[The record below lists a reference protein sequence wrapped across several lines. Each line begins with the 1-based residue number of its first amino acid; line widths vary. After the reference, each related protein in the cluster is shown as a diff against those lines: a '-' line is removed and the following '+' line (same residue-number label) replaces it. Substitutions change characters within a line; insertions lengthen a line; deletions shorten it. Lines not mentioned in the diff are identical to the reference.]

1 VGSLGGTPAE
11 SFSRAF
17 APREF
22 VFPADH
28 GPHPGYQTEWWYFAG
43 NLATAT
49 GRRFG
54 YQLTL
59 FRFALAPPGSEDAGG
74 DGSSWD
80 TDQLYMAH
88 FGLTD
93 AEGGEFYSL
102 ERFSR
107 GAVGLA
113 GAQADPFR
121 VWLENWSVTRTRDAE
136 VHEPRTTKGLETDPP
151 QASAAIA
158 PLTLQVTEEGI
169 GVELALRPIKPII
182 LHGDQGLSRKGS
194 QPGNASY
201 YYSITRFDALG
212 EVEINGERLAVA
224 GSSWLDREWSTSV
237 LEEGQ
242 IGWDWFSLQLD
253 DGRDLMYFQLRR
265 SDGSVDPASSGTL
278 VSRDG
283 TSRSFPEGKVEI
295 RALETWESPA
305 TGATYPIAWRILY
318 PAEQMDLEVRPL
330 LPQQEHANSFAY
342 WEGAVVVQGS
352 AAGKAATGRGYVE
365 LTGYATMAREESW

>member
-11 SFSRAF
+11 GFSRAF

-28 GPHPGYQTEWWYFAG
+28 GPHPAFQTEWWYFTG
-43 NLATAT
+43 NLATAA

-59 FRFALAPPGSEDAGG
+59 FRSALAPPESENTGG
-74 DGSSWD
+74 DRSSWD

-93 AEGGEFYSL
+93 EEGGEFFSF

-113 GAQADPFR
+113 GAEADPFR
-121 VWLENWSVTRTRDAE
+121 VWLEDWSVTGIDGAQVR
-136 VHEPRTTKGLETDPP
+136 EPSTSKQVEADPLA
-151 QASAAIA
+151 ASSAIL
-158 PLTLQVTEEGI
+158 PLTLQAREDGI
-169 GVELALRPIKPII
+169 GVELALRPIKPITP
-182 LHGDQGLSRKGS
+182 HGDQGLSRKGS

-201 YYSITRFDALG
+201 YYSITRFDTSG
-212 EVEINGERLAVA
+212 EVEINGDRLAVA

-265 SDGSVDPASSGTL
+265 SDSSVDPASGGTL
-278 VSRDG
+278 VGRDG
-283 TSRSFPEGKVEI
+283 TYRSISEGQVEI
-295 RALETWESPA
+295 RTLESWESSA
-305 TGATYPIAWRILY
+305 SGAIYPVAWRILY
-318 PAEQMDLEVRPL
+318 PGEQADLEVRPL
-330 LPQQEHANSFAY
+330 LPQQEHAHSFAY
-342 WEGAVVVQGS
+342 WEGAVVVQGL
-352 AAGKAATGRGYVE
+352 AGGEAVTGRGYVE
-365 LTGYATMAREESW
+365 LTGYAPVARED